1 MKKMG
6 CLTSCFAQ
14 KAILI
19 SVSCLITV
27 TSFVCTLVH
36 AMSSEV
42 QIQDDGLIFNTKIY
56 SNTVKDALS
65 ETGIDLREYD
75 EISCNLESRVKD
87 IPVISIKR
95 AKAVI
100 VNVDGS
106 ATRVY
111 TTADTVGEVIDELAI
126 TEDNSKYVITD
137 RNTEVTENLI
147 ISVVTASFEEAY
159 ERSEI
164 PFDTVKRENNRLLNG
179 TTKVVTK
186 GENGIK
192 KYTYRVIKNGDT
204 ELSRQLVSESI
215 EKEPVTQ
222 IVEYGTY
229 VPAKVEAPAE
239 KKSTGGVTSRDGGMR
254 YSRVIDV
261 SATAY
266 DISFES
272 TGKRPGD
279 RGYGITA
286 TGMQAKRGVIAVDPS
301 VIPLGSRVYIESL
314 DGYPDYG
321 YAVAG
326 DTGGAI
332 KGNKIDL
339 CMDTRNE
346 CLQFGRRR
354 VRVYILD

>member
-19 SVSCLITV
+19 SVSCLITA
-27 TSFVCTLVH
+27 TSFICTLVH

-42 QIQDDGLIFNTKIY
+42 LSQDDGLIFNTKIY

-65 ETGIDLREYD
+65 ETGIDLRVCD
-75 EISCNLESRVKD
+75 ENSCNLESRVKD
-87 IPVISIKR
+87 LPLLSIKQ
-95 AKAVI
+95 AKAVFVI
-100 VNVDGS
+100 VDGS
-106 ATRVY
+106 PTRVH

-126 TEDNSKYVITD
+126 TEKDSKFVLND
-137 RNTEVTENLI
+137 RNAKVSENLI
-147 ISVVTASFEEAY
+147 ISVVTASYEEAT
-159 ERSEI
+159 ETEEI
-164 PFDTVKRENNRLLNG
+164 PFDTVKRENTRLLNG
-179 TTKVVTK
+179 TTNVVTN

-192 KYTYRVIKNGDT
+192 KYTYRIAKNGDT
-204 ELSRQLVSESI
+204 ELMRELVSECV
-215 EKEPVTQ
+215 EKEPVAQ
-222 IVEYGTY
+222 VVEYGTY
-229 VPAKVEAPAE
+229 VPQKVERKTAGA
-239 KKSTGGVTSRDGGMR
+239 VTSRDGGMR
-254 YSRVIDV
+254 YSSVLDV

-266 DISFES
+266 DIGFES

-286 TGMQAKRGVIAVDPS
+286 TGIQATRGVIAVDPR
-301 VIPLGSRVYIESL
+301 VIPLGSRVYVESL
-314 DGYPDYG
+314 DSYPDYG

-339 CMDTRNE
+339 CMESRDE

-354 VRVYILD
+354 VRVYILE